1 MGFKG
6 SVESFS
12 LADIFQNLAMN
23 QQTGTLRVF
32 VRDTEMERNIFFD
45 AGQVK
50 YLSHG
55 KQKPLLL
62 GEILVGRGVVKEDQV
77 AEALQRQT
85 ENKEPLGANLVQL
98 GYMEQGQVDELV
110 THQIEEEIYDIF
122 GWEAA
127 QFEFIEGPP
136 PKDLFI
142 DQLTGKGSNLPI
154 SHLIMEAARRVD
166 EWERLR
172 QQVPSFREIYVAEP
186 TVLEAVQGGKMEI
199 DVIEQRVLMM
209 IDGSRDVD
217 DLIRDTYLFRF
228 EVLQALA
235 AFLQSS
241 MIRPASAE
249 ELQAA
254 ATRLE
259 QEGERPRRCKV
270 LERLLAV
277 KGDDPEM
284 RLALAEALSAEAQNE
299 KAAIHFSVLAEADI
313 QAGNEEKAVALYK
326 RILQILPQHLHS
338 RERLGAI
345 YARRGQGRDAV
356 YQYQELIAAYKA
368 NQQYAEARSACVRA
382 LECEPSNIEVRQELI
397 QVYIAEDNKAAAA
410 REYENL
416 GDILAKQAQVK
427 PAADS
432 YRKAMQLVPSQGHL
446 KEKLAGVM
454 LTSED
459 RRAQRKR
466 NLMITVGA
474 AAVVVICL
482 LIGLHEFA
490 GWQLY
495 NAARQEASVMIKEAE
510 ELEHAND
517 LNGAKDRLQE
527 AASVWRRDGLQA
539 RSSPFL
545 RIGPTVKARMD
556 DVDRRISN
564 IDDKIRARAEEGK
577 NDSLEKLNSGL
588 AALRAGNFYK
598 AQADL
603 KYVID
608 NKFSQESHREEA
620 VKSILEAEEAIKRY
634 EGGIARIKAAVWRT
648 VDEEFNFK
656 VGFRSDFKD
665 LPEFKKWM
673 ENDENY
679 KAVKL
684 PLKIICATD
693 AVRVALDDTFINSV
707 GPTGDNIFHYDP
719 DKNRKFDFSKPGYKT
734 VTRSIA
740 GLRETFTVRLVRE
753 PIAQDREARIVGPA
767 VSGQALLDGATLL
780 IGADNGDLYRF
791 GIDEKG
797 KVKQVG
803 PPLHFLQGAG
813 INSRVYGGIFSFEI
827 DGKKTYLFTTQS
839 GDCLASNEPDTNL
852 RLVVLGQRLGIRL
865 LQAPAN
871 VTRIPRAGNKIYYL
885 LPVGRKVL
893 AIGTEKDAQLKLEGE
908 VPGNITTTPVLMPNG
923 TEILLG
929 CDDGNL
935 YTLDILQDGK
945 KTDRVYT
952 GRTPN
957 VPIIGQPLIY
967 RDQVIAFAKDPRGSA
982 YFFELKGG
990 AVIQAP
996 ALGGL
1001 VQTPAVMRRDTLW
1014 VGTGTTGSVSGIDMA
1029 GQAIGTALKDENDAE
1044 TGFVGSVC
1052 GGIAFMEF
1060 TKDITY
1066 LYFGTEEGMLYAFEM
1081 QAGKTK
1087 MRKAWEYHASTR
1099 IAGAPIV
1106 KDAQQEKQV
1115 IFILENGEILVFQE

>member
-254 ATRLE
+254 AAHLE
-259 QEGERPRRCKV
+259 QQGERPRRCKV

-299 KAAIHFSVLAEADI
+299 KAAIHFSVLAEAEV
-313 QAGNEEKAVALYK
+313 QTGNEEKAVALYK

-345 YARRGQGRDAV
+345 YAKRGQGREAV

-368 NQQYAEARSACVRA
+368 NQQFAEARSACIRA

-459 RRAQRKR
+459 RRAKRKR
-466 NLMITVGA
+466 NLMITIG
-474 AAVVVICL
+474 VVAIIVICL
-482 LIGLHEFA
+482 LIGLHELA

-495 NAARQEASVMIKEAE
+495 NGAREEAGRLIREAE
-510 ELEHAND
+510 ELERAND
-517 LNGAKDRLQE
+517 LNGAKDKLQE
-527 AASVWRRDGLQA
+527 AASVWRRDGLHL

-545 RIGPTVKARMD
+545 RINNTVKARME
-556 DVDRRISN
+556 DVDRRIEN
-564 IDDKIRARAEEGK
+564 IEDKNLKIANQGK
-577 NDSLEKLNSGL
+577 NDSEAKLIEGRR
-588 AALRAGNFYK
+588 ALGENNFYK
-598 AQADL
+598 AQKCL
-603 KYVID
+603 KSVID
-608 NKFSQESHREEA
+608 NQFAQATHKEDA
-620 VKSILEAEEAIKRY
+620 LKALLEAEAAIKRY
-634 EGGIARIKAAVWRT
+634 EEGIARINSGIWRN
-648 VDEEFNFK
+648 VEEEFNFK
-656 VGFRSDFKD
+656 LGFRSDFKD

-673 ENDENY
+673 EDARNY
-679 KAVKL
+679 EAIKL
-684 PLKIICATD
+684 PVKILCATD
-693 AVRVALDDTFINSV
+693 AVRVALDGTFINSV
-707 GPTGDNIFHYDP
+707 GPTGDNLFHYDP
-719 DKNRKFDFSKPGYKT
+719 DKNRKFEFSKPGYKT
-734 VTRSIA
+734 VPRSIA

-753 PIAQDREARIVGPA
+753 PIPQDREARINGPA
-767 VSGQALLDGATLL
+767 VSGQALLDGRTLL

-791 GIDEKG
+791 EVNGEG
-797 KVKQVG
+797 KVKQTG

-839 GDCLASNEPDTNL
+839 GDCLATAEPDTNL

-865 LQAPAN
+865 LLAPAN
-871 VTRIPRAGNKIYYL
+871 VIRIPRAGNKIYFL

-908 VPGNITTTPVLMPNG
+908 LPGNVTTTPVLMPNG
-923 TEILLG
+923 TEILVG

-957 VPIIGQPLIY
+957 VPIIGQPLVF
-967 RDQVIAFAKDPRGSA
+967 RDQLIAFAKDPRGSA

-1001 VQTPAVMRRDTLW
+1001 LQTPAVMRRDTLW
-1014 VGTGTTGSVSGIDMA
+1014 VGTGTLGSVSGVDLV
-1029 GQAIGTALKDENDAE
+1029 GQTIGTALKDENDPE

-1052 GGIAFMEF
+1052 GGVSFMDF
-1060 TKDITY
+1060 DDTTTY
-1066 LYFGTEEGMLYAFEM
+1066 LYFGTEENMLYAFEM
-1081 QAGKTK
+1081 QTGRLK
-1087 MRKAWEYHASTR
+1087 MRKAWEYKASGR
-1099 IAGAPIV
+1099 ITGAPIV
-1106 KDAQQEKQV
+1106 LDRFV